1 MAKNTVTTPNWNT
14 DSYENNLSIGQEN
27 QFGSTRGLR
36 YGPLRINKT
45 GIFVNNGTLDSTIIN
60 NTGFHGYGLSGIEQ
74 ITLDAS
80 TGLNV
85 TDGSNSIFKAE
96 ISGTNAGDVTL
107 GAYSSGA
114 GAMYDSS
121 AGTFTVKG
129 IISASSFVGGSISIG
144 SGDSIF
150 KADSNGIYLG
160 NANFAS
166 APFRVNMSGLLTA
179 TNANITGTITSTSGT
194 IGGWTIGSNKLYS
207 STIELATSG
216 IVLGD
221 STLGI
226 SLVVL
231 DSNPYITFSKGGTIK
246 GILTPTSIGDGG
258 IRAYGDFVVNNDK
271 SFLCTGTSGYGSL
284 GVDSSNNFL
293 LTCPSSN
300 EFFVKSTNSDTSYFH
315 TTNSHV
321 YINTRSNGNLYIT
334 TGSGKMTMGS
344 NIDMNEKNIDGCD
357 TVWAYN
363 FSNRSDE
370 KLKKNIE
377 ESSNN
382 LDLLSKL
389 KPVTFNWKNLN
400 KKLDNK
406 KHLGL
411 IAQDVEKVLPEV
423 VISDDNG
430 VKAINYNEL
439 IPLLIGGVNEL
450 QKIIKSYNKI

>member
-27 QFGSTRGLR
+27 QFASTRGLR

-85 TDGSNSIFKAE
+85 TDGTNSVLQAVV
-96 ISGTNAGDVTL
+96 SGTNVGDVTIGNYAGNN
-107 GAYSSGA
+107 GAFYDKSTNTFYFKGTLSADIVVATGA
-114 GAMYDSS
+114 LTVGSNVGIGTAFPAAS
-121 AGTFTVKG
+121 AGDLAYEDVVEKAKLGTT
-129 IISASSFVGGSISIG
+129 IIQGGYIKT
-144 SGDSIF
+144 D
-150 KADSNGIYLG
+150 
-160 NANFAS
+160 
-166 APFRVNMSGLLTA
+166 LLTA
-179 TNANITGTITSTSGT
+179 SNITTGTLTGVTVQSGTGSERIVLSNGDYIYFYSGGNLKCQLRGTTAGTGGLSMTGDLVMQNNKSVLIADTTGGSDKYGGISITS
-194 IGGWTIGSNKLYS
+194 SNQFW
-207 STIELATSG
+207 I
-216 IVLGD
+216 
-221 STLGI
+221 TLGTDQ
-226 SLVVL
+226 SL
-231 DSNPYITFSKGGTIK
+231 YIKNNAQNDNYCTVSYNSLYHRNE
-246 GILTPTSIGDGG
+246 ILCRMLRHD
-258 IRAYGDFVVNNDK
+258 
-271 SFLCTGTSGYGSL
+271 
-284 GVDSSNNFL
+284 
-293 LTCPSSN
+293 
-300 EFFVKSTNSDTSYFH
+300 
-315 TTNSHV
+315 
-321 YINTRSNGNLYIT
+321 NGNLT
-334 TGSGKMTMGS
+334 LQAESGYKVRLNN
-344 NIDMNEKNIDGCD
+344 NIDMGNNNIDEC
-357 TVWAYN
+357 TTIWAYN

-400 KKLDNK
+400 KKLDDK

-450 QKIIKSYNKI
+450 QKIIKSL